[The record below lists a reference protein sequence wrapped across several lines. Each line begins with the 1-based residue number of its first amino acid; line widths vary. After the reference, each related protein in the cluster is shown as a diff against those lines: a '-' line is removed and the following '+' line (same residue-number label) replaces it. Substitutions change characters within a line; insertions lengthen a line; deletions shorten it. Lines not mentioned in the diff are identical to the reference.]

1 MPAAVAAIT
10 AESNLHTEPPCSP
23 PLSPT
28 CFEAILER
36 QLKSASLPPGLAL
49 VNAPSVITT
58 TSTEVKLS
66 RSHSSTE
73 QPNPAQL
80 KPAYR
85 RAVSAV
91 QIEQA
96 ALASAAVSKLSA
108 MFGDKK
114 PQEKENKAQ
123 EEEVVEETREKS
135 PERPVPL
142 PRSAPVVKK
151 LIIEELT
158 SPVRE
163 IKSILKRE
171 PDSPTKKDAPRPAPK
186 PEPRRISMASSR
198 QRVEPVLKD
207 QDTPPPPPTPTSTSP
222 PTALV
227 SNFVLVSYA
236 DDSLESKHGF
246 ESPSSLDSLEDMRRM
261 RSPSYSQMDSL
272 ERNLK
277 ISSDSLSSS
286 TELSSTSDDVVR
298 SMPKSRPSW
307 TPDVEVRP
315 IKLRSFKSRH
325 SDPPVVEVPPP
336 ELFIRKSSSVDSIIS
351 ENNNSSRKTS
361 SNDSLS
367 SGEEVN
373 LRPSEIRRQLK
384 DNEWPVRTSKI
395 KPAEFLQPEP
405 KSVEEILDNNKPM
418 RMRLFSSS
426 PSSVEIKEKEPQP
439 MEIDVKTPTE
449 PAPEE
454 ILQILPSKMKVVQAE
469 VKPDVVLRRKS
480 VLPEAKKEECELFK
494 VFARRSLKLNKDS
507 DNNWEAVGAVKSRD
521 SDKEND
527 DELKSLAVNQVVVD
541 KNLLNNNV
549 AVTNNNNNNSNSNRR
564 PQTVFIKTEQTKA
577 AEKAARPIS
586 FSDKFKWSMQEKE
599 IELVKSEIAA
609 PSGTASLPPVVNAD
623 IATIKTLTP
632 KVRKKLDQ
640 WERWAQ
646 QGGNPQSWMVCYS
659 AFCFCRSS
667 FLPHRLLLKANY
679 LCLL

>member
-1 MPAAVAAIT
+1 M
-10 AESNLHTEPPCSP
+10 
-23 PLSPT
+23 
-28 CFEAILER
+28 LER

-49 VNAPSVITT
+49 VNAPPAVITST
-58 TSTEVKLS
+58 TEVKLS

-114 PQEKENKAQ
+114 PQEKENKSQ
-123 EEEVVEETREKS
+123 EREEEIEVREKS

-158 SPVRE
+158 TPVRE

-198 QRVEPVLKD
+198 QRVEPVLKQ
-207 QDTPPPPPTPTSTSP
+207 QDAPPPTPTP
-222 PTALV
+222 PPPALV

-236 DDSLESKHGF
+236 DDSLESKLGF
-246 ESPSSLDSLEDMRRM
+246 ESLSSLDSLEDVRRV

-286 TELSSTSDDVVR
+286 TELSSSTSDDVQR
-298 SMPKSRPSW
+298 PPMPKSRPSW

-315 IKLRSFKSRH
+315 VKLRSFKSRH
-325 SDPPVVEVPPP
+325 SDPPVEAAPPP
-336 ELFIRKSSSVDSIIS
+336 EPFIRKSSSVDSIIS
-351 ENNNSSRKTS
+351 ADNNNSSRKTS

-384 DNEWPVRTSKI
+384 DNEWPVRSK
-395 KPAEFLQPEP
+395 AEFLMRPPEPAEP
-405 KSVEEILDNNKPM
+405 KSEEILDNKPM
-418 RMRLFSSS
+418 RMRLYSS
-426 PSSVEIKEKEPQP
+426 PSSVEIKEKEPPPQP
-439 MEIDVKTPTE
+439 MEVDVKTPTE
-449 PAPEE
+449 PTPE
-454 ILQILPSKMKVVQAE
+454 ILPSKLKLMAE
-469 VKPDVVLRRKS
+469 VKADVVLRRKS
-480 VLPEAKKEECELFK
+480 VLPEAKTEECELFK
-494 VFARRSLKLNKDS
+494 VFARRSLKLSKDS
-507 DNNWEAVGAVKSRD
+507 DNNWEAVGVVKSRD

-527 DELKSLAVNQVVVD
+527 EHESKSAANVVVD
-541 KNLLNNNV
+541 KNLLNNNHA
-549 AVTNNNNNNSNSNRR
+549 AVVQSNNNNLSNRR
-564 PQTVFIKTEQTKA
+564 PQTVFIKAEQSKA

-599 IELVKSEIAA
+599 IELVKSEISAA
-609 PSGTASLPPVVNAD
+609 PSGTTSLPPIVNAD
-623 IATIKTLTP
+623 VATIKTLTP

-646 QGGNPQSWMVCYS
+646 QGGNPQS
-659 AFCFCRSS
+659 
-667 FLPHRLLLKANY
+667 
-679 LCLL
+679 

>member
-1 MPAAVAAIT
+1 M
-10 AESNLHTEPPCSP
+10 
-23 PLSPT
+23 
-28 CFEAILER
+28 LER

-49 VNAPSVITT
+49 VNAPAFDTT
-58 TSTEVKLS
+58 TEVKLS

-85 RAVSAV
+85 RAVSAM

-114 PQEKENKAQ
+114 PQEKENSQ
-123 EEEVVEETREKS
+123 EEEEVEKS

-142 PRSAPVVKK
+142 PRMAAPVVKK
-151 LIIEELT
+151 LVVEELT

-186 PEPRRISMASSR
+186 PEPRRISMASTR
-198 QRVEPVLKD
+198 QRVEPVLKQ
-207 QDTPPPPPTPTSTSP
+207 QDPLPPPPTPP
-222 PTALV
+222 AALV

-236 DDSLESKHGF
+236 DDSLENKTGF
-246 ESPSSLDSLEDMRRM
+246 ESPSSLDSLEDVRRM

-277 ISSDSLSSS
+277 MSSDSLSSS
-286 TELSSTSDDVVR
+286 TELSSTSDEIIR
-298 SMPKSRPSW
+298 PTPKSRPSW
-307 TPDVEVRP
+307 TPEVEVRP
-315 IKLRSFKSRH
+315 IKLRSIKSRH
-325 SDPPVVEVPPP
+325 SDPPVETPTP
-336 ELFIRKSSSVDSIIS
+336 EPFIRKSSSVDSIIS
-351 ENNNSSRKTS
+351 ENNNSSCRKTS

-367 SGEEVN
+367 SSEEVN

-384 DNEWPVRTSKI
+384 DNEWPVRKSKPVAPI
-395 KPAEFLQPEP
+395 TDFLRLQLEPEP
-405 KSVEEILDNNKPM
+405 KTEELLDNNKPKVQ
-418 RMRLFSSS
+418 RMHLFSS
-426 PSSVEIKEKEPQP
+426 PSKKEKEQP

-449 PAPEE
+449 PPVEE
-454 ILQILPSKMKVVQAE
+454 ILQILPSKLKVAE
-469 VKPDVVLRRKS
+469 IKPDVVLRRKS
-480 VLPEAKKEECELFK
+480 SVLPEAKTEECELFK

-507 DNNWEAVGAVKSRD
+507 DNNWEAVGVVKSRD

-527 DELKSLAVNQVVVD
+527 EELKSAANVVD

-549 AVTNNNNNNSNSNRR
+549 AVSNNNNSINRR
-564 PQTVFIKTEQTKA
+564 PQTVFIKSEQTKA

-586 FSDKFKWSMQEKE
+586 FSDKYKWSMQEKE
-599 IELVKSEIAA
+599 IELVKSESAA
-609 PSGTASLPPVVNAD
+609 PSGTASLPPATVTSDV
-623 IATIKTLTP
+623 ATIKTLTP

-646 QGGNPQSWMVCYS
+646 QGGNPQSWMVCFL
-659 AFCFCRSS
+659 AFCSNWSALFI
-667 FLPHRLLLKANY
+667 FL
-679 LCLL
+679 CS